1 MRQIILYVGNFDK
14 PEISAAGKR
23 VYNNS
28 VVLEKLGYKI
38 YMIGKIRNSA
48 NENHTEINY
57 GKNISY
63 IGFPKYKIIENN
75 KYINFIKEFVAKN
88 RLKPVAIIRYGH
100 PSLALFDHL
109 LTKYAHSINIP
120 IIADIV
126 DWLSVSNRNIFFKIV
141 KSLDT
146 YIDKTIFNKHV
157 DGMIV
162 ISSYLDNYY
171 SRIKIPRIIIPP
183 LANSYKL
190 NSMINEYVTI
200 TYAGTPFI
208 LGKRIK
214 NKKAV
219 KDRLD
224 LAVLAISELIQKGN
238 KVLFN
243 IYGVS
248 KSDFLIAYPDYQ
260 NVLLKAEDGIRFWGR
275 KTMQDVQD
283 AISNSDFSIILRER
297 TRETMAGFSTK
308 LVESISCGTP
318 VITTDTSDTL
328 KYVQDG
334 INGFI
339 INIQNKNELERKL
352 REIIL
357 LDKEKIREMKLNCF
371 NKKEFLVDKFQIEFL
386 DLFKKLLNDKNRM

>member
-126 DWLSVSNRNIFFKIV
+126 DWLSVSKKI
-141 KSLDT
+141 
-146 YIDKTIFNKHV
+146 H
-157 DGMIV
+157 
-162 ISSYLDNYY
+162 
-171 SRIKIPRIIIPP
+171 
-183 LANSYKL
+183 
-190 NSMINEYVTI
+190 
-200 TYAGTPFI
+200 
-208 LGKRIK
+208 
-214 NKKAV
+214 
-219 KDRLD
+219 
-224 LAVLAISELIQKGN
+224 
-238 KVLFN
+238 
-243 IYGVS
+243 
-248 KSDFLIAYPDYQ
+248 
-260 NVLLKAEDGIRFWGR
+260 
-275 KTMQDVQD
+275 
-283 AISNSDFSIILRER
+283 
-297 TRETMAGFSTK
+297 
-308 LVESISCGTP
+308 
-318 VITTDTSDTL
+318 
-328 KYVQDG
+328 
-334 INGFI
+334 
-339 INIQNKNELERKL
+339 
-352 REIIL
+352 
-357 LDKEKIREMKLNCF
+357 
-371 NKKEFLVDKFQIEFL
+371 
-386 DLFKKLLNDKNRM
+386 